1 MRTDAVARRYGRA
14 IFELASEQGTV
25 DAVGRAL
32 ATTAGLFED
41 RQIARV
47 LTGPVPRQQ
56 KRALLRGISQD
67 LSAPPAFRDLLFV
80 LADHDRLDHLAAIH
94 AVFDALVD
102 RTRGRTRARVRSAT
116 PLAPD
121 LLAELTRVF
130 GVITGKE
137 VVPDLTVDPELL
149 AGVIVEI
156 DGRVYDGSL
165 RTQLG
170 KLRQRMAIGS

>member
-1 MRTDAVARRYGRA
+1 V
-14 IFELASEQGTV
+14 FE
-25 DAVGRAL
+25 
-32 ATTAGLFED
+32 
-41 RQIARV
+41 
-47 LTGPVPRQQ
+47 
-56 KRALLRGISQD
+56 
-67 LSAPPAFRDLLFV
+67 
-80 LADHDRLDHLAAIH
+80 
-94 AVFDALVD
+94 ALVD
-102 RTRGRTRARVRSAT
+102 RKRGRTRARVRSAT

-121 LLAELTRVF
+121 LVAELTRVF

-149 AGVIVEI
+149 AGVIVEV